1 MKKNERM
8 IVVRATL
15 FSNFLSLERE
25 YQDIPSLV
33 SPFGWKIPNL
43 NRISAT
49 LRYHLFKSLKAF
61 VNA

>member
-1 MKKNERM
+1 M

-33 SPFGWKIPNL
+33 YPFGWWIPNL

-49 LRYHLFKSLKAF
+49 LRYHLFESLLII